1 MFTIHHQTHLK
12 FSPHPARS
20 TNYGET
26 FVDISSNLT
35 LNSENGE
42 KTAVISKF
50 YHHPESNCHYVFTGK
65 RTFKVAVIAPYT
77 LS

>member
-1 MFTIHHQTHLK
+1 MK

-26 FVDISSNLT
+26 FVDISSTLK
-35 LNSENGE
+35 LNSEDGE

-65 RTFKVAVIAPYT
+65 QRMWLLPR
-77 LS
+77 